1 MRLAC
6 AVAQMQKQMRIL
18 ENRLEK
24 TYHKYS
30 SRKLQ
35 IGSLRDHIDNL
46 RRERLVFDDV
56 HRKLEKGL
64 ASEKRE
70 MGAIILQSNMSHEGR
85 ERVRGLPIL
94 SLVEHSFAVADTNQE
109 LSTKLIQGRTTNCR
123 NLLNRALQMLI
134 CLKQSAGVVCLH
146 CCALAI
152 LSLNITVSS
161 ISAGWP

>member
-1 MRLAC
+1 MIHEAGGRFGSNLSIKLLLRAPHFLCISIWSTAFMRRGC

-85 ERVRGLPIL
+85 ERVRALPSHLPTGALWIF
-94 SLVEHSFAVADTNQE
+94 SVDAARGV
-109 LSTKLIQGRTTNCR
+109 KTT
-123 NLLNRALQMLI
+123 
-134 CLKQSAGVVCLH
+134 
-146 CCALAI
+146 
-152 LSLNITVSS
+152 
-161 ISAGWP
+161 